1 MKHTIMGFQQEKL
14 IELGLD
20 LVDATILRYFIDYK
34 NTDIMVSEV
43 VEDKVYYWVDYDNVL
58 KELPMLGLQ
67 RRAIMKRFLKLRD
80 AKVLTHYTKKS
91 GGTYSFFGI
100 NERYLEL
107 ITSTKISE
115 KINEGVSLK
124 AQGCDS
130 KSTGGVPL
138 KAQGCVSKSTGGV
151 PLKAQGCASKSTTNN
166 PSTKYPFNNNV
177 EKENLDENVKKIIEY
192 LNLKTKK
199 NFKANTQATV
209 KLIKAR
215 LNEGFTLEDFKSVID
230 NKILDWTGTK
240 WEKYLVPTTLF
251 AGKFESYLNEKHKE
265 QVKTE
270 EKANKPKQEVEV
282 IWGGF

>member
-14 IELGLD
+14 MELGLD
-20 LVDATILRYFIDYK
+20 LVHAAILRYFIDFK
-34 NTDIMVSEV
+34 NTDAMKSEII
-43 VEDKVYYWVDYDNVL
+43 DGKVYYWVNYEKVIE
-58 KELPMLGLQ
+58 ELPMLGLKKQ
-67 RRAIMKRFLKLRD
+67 SVRKRLYNLRD
-80 AKVLTHYTKKS
+80 AKVLTHYTKKA

-100 NERYLEL
+100 GDKYLEL
-107 ITSTKISE
+107 ITSTKTE
-115 KINEGVSLK
+115 KKEEKPQEGGYPDT
-124 AQGCDS
+124 QGVGI
-130 KSTGGVPL
+130 KIPNGGYENTNPVVP
-138 KAQGCVSKSTGGV
+138 KY
-151 PLKAQGCASKSTTNN
+151 PTNN

-177 EKENLDENVKKIIEY
+177 EKENLDENIKKIIEY

-230 NKILDWTGTK
+230 NKVLDWTGTQ

-265 QVKTE
+265 QVKSE
-270 EKANKPKQEVEV
+270 GKESKPKQEVEV

>member
-1 MKHTIMGFQQEKL
+1 MKHTVMGFQQDKL
-14 IELGLD
+14 MELGLD
-20 LVDATILRYFIDYK
+20 LVDTAILRYFIDYK
-34 NTDIMVSEV
+34 NTDMMVSEV

-67 RRAIMKRFLKLRD
+67 RRAIMKRFFKLRD

-107 ITSTKISE
+107 ITSTKIAE
-115 KINEGVSLK
+115 KNNEGVPEE
-124 AQGCDS
+124 AQGYAF
-130 KSTGGVPL
+130 KSTGGVPE
-138 KAQGCVSKSTGGV
+138 
-151 PLKAQGCASKSTTNN
+151 KAQGCASKSTTNN
-166 PSTKYPFNNNV
+166 PSTKYLFNNNV
-177 EKENLDENVKKIIEY
+177 QKENLDENIKKIIEY
-192 LNLKTKK
+192 LNLKTNK

-215 LNEGFTLEDFKSVID
+215 LKEGFTLEDFERVID
-230 NKILDWTGTK
+230 NMVLDWTGTE

-251 AGKFESYLNEKHKE
+251 AGKFERYLN
-265 QVKTE
+265 T
-270 EKANKPKQEVEV
+270 KPKKQIKDDNGLKSKPVEV